1 MDRWNRALDLL
12 ETQLD
17 GEVDVPALAR
27 TALTSEHHFRRMFSA
42 LAGMP
47 LSEYVRR
54 RRVTLATA
62 EVLDGASIVDVAI
75 RWGYGS
81 DDAFRRAFR
90 SVHGMT
96 PDEARRP
103 GAVLRSQGQVRF
115 HLRIEG
121 RNDMRHRIVEKPAFR
136 LVGRTARLP
145 IVYEGPNPDLIAF
158 VRGIPDDVTARMV
171 AANDT
176 DPRGVLGVS
185 TGFEEG
191 RADGSL
197 HDHWRVVATEGDV
210 PEGLDALEVPAGLW
224 VVFEGEGPVPEAL
237 QRLWAD
243 AFGEWFPSNPY
254 RTVPGPEMLAVTYGD
269 DGTTARGELWI
280 PVEREARD

>member
-1 MDRWNRALDLL
+1 MDRWNQALELL

-17 GEVDVPALAR
+17 GDVDVAALAR
-27 TALTSEHHFRRMFSA
+27 VALTSEHHFRRMFSA

-62 EVLDGASIVDVAI
+62 EVLDGVGILDVAT

-90 SVHGMT
+90 SVHGIT

-121 RNDMRHRIVEKPAFR
+121 RSDMRHRIIEKPAFR

-145 IVYEGPNPDLIAF
+145 IVYEGPNPDMIDF
-158 VRGIPDDVTARMV
+158 VRGIPAEITDRML

-176 DPRGVLGVS
+176 EPRGVLGVS
-185 TGFEEG
+185 TGFEDG
-191 RADGSL
+191 RTDGSL
-197 HDHWRVVATEGDV
+197 HDFWHVVATTGPV
-210 PEGLDALEVPAGLW
+210 PDGLDALEVPAGLW
-224 VVFEGEGPVPEAL
+224 VVFEGEGAVPEAL

-243 AFGEWFPSNPY
+243 SFGEWFPSNPY
-254 RTVPGPEMLAVTYGD
+254 RTVPGPEILAVEYAD
-269 DGTTARGELWI
+269 DHLTARGELWI
-280 PVEREARD
+280 PVEREG